1 MVTVLALIRPMCGT
15 VAPFRRP
22 FQQCSNPF
30 QPSTHNGQR
39 LMQSLHSFC
48 TQHEIPKTTVKRWL
62 NDNGYDTSQGMTA
75 EAVAAAK
82 AHFRLADPQPEPA
95 ITPTVIEVGNH
106 RGQLVLPKAPAV
118 INLADYRG
126 DVALTSFE
134 PEDVDRFLS
143 SCDGFLEAVE
153 ADYQQQIARTQQKA
167 QQAAAVKA
175 KVEQVKEASLVYKLR
190 SESLALHNAAIDAQV
205 QRDMSVLGKPQQ
217 PAANPQP

>member
-1 MVTVLALIRPMCGT
+1 
-15 VAPFRRP
+15 
-22 FQQCSNPF
+22 
-30 QPSTHNGQR
+30 
-39 LMQSLHSFC
+39 MQSLHSFC
-48 TQHEIPKTTVKRWL
+48 TQHDIPKTTVKRWL
-62 NDNGYDTSQGMTA
+62 NDNGYDTSQGMSP

-82 AHFRLADPQPEPA
+82 AHFRIEDPQPEPTEPA
-95 ITPTVIEVGNH
+95 LNPTVIEVGNH
-106 RGQLVLPKAPAV
+106 RGALALPTAPAA

-153 ADYQQQIARTQQKA
+153 ADYHQQQAITQRKA

-190 SESLALHNAAIDAQV
+190 SEQLALHNAAMDAQV

-217 PAANPQP
+217 PAASPQPQGFTPPSPWRGH

>member
-1 MVTVLALIRPMCGT
+1 MSNLSLSAYCKARNLPKSTVYKALKAEG
-15 VAPFRRP
+15 F
-22 FQQCSNPF
+22 
-30 QPSTHNGQR
+30 
-39 LMQSLHSFC
+39 
-48 TQHEIPKTTVKRWL
+48 
-62 NDNGYDTSQGMTA
+62 DTSDGLSPD
-75 EAVAAAK
+75 AVAW
-82 AHFRLADPQPEPA
+82 ADSYFLDEPLTEPTTA
-95 ITPTVIEVGNH
+95 TAPTVIEVGNH
-106 RGQLVLPKAPAV
+106 RGALALPNAPTA

-143 SCDGFLEAVE
+143 GCDGFLEAVE
-153 ADYQQQIARTQQKA
+153 ADYQHQQAITQRKA

-217 PAANPQP
+217 PAEPAQP

>member
-1 MVTVLALIRPMCGT
+1 
-15 VAPFRRP
+15 
-22 FQQCSNPF
+22 
-30 QPSTHNGQR
+30 
-39 LMQSLHSFC
+39 MQSLHSFC
-48 TQHEIPKTTVKRWL
+48 TQYEIPKTTVKRWL
-62 NDNGYDTSQGMTA
+62 NDNGYDTSQGMNP

-82 AHFRLADPQPEPA
+82 AHFRIADPQPEPTDATA

-106 RGQLVLPKAPAV
+106 RGQLALPNAPAA

-153 ADYQQQIARTQQKA
+153 ADYHQQQAITQRKA

-217 PAANPQP
+217 PAASPQP

>member
-1 MVTVLALIRPMCGT
+1 
-15 VAPFRRP
+15 
-22 FQQCSNPF
+22 
-30 QPSTHNGQR
+30 
-39 LMQSLHSFC
+39 MQSLHSFC
-48 TQHEIPKTTVKRWL
+48 TQHDIPKTTVKRWL
-62 NDNGYDTSQGMTA
+62 NDNGYDTSQGMSPD
-75 EAVAAAK
+75 AVAAAK
-82 AHFRLADPQPEPA
+82 AHFRIADPQPEPASTA

-106 RGQLVLPKAPAV
+106 RGQLALPQAPAV

-143 SCDGFLEAVE
+143 GCDGFLEAVE
-153 ADYQQQIARTQQKA
+153 ADYQHQQAITQRKA

-205 QRDMSVLGKPQQ
+205 QRDMATLGKPQQ
-217 PAANPQP
+217 PAASPQP

>member
-1 MVTVLALIRPMCGT
+1 
-15 VAPFRRP
+15 
-22 FQQCSNPF
+22 
-30 QPSTHNGQR
+30 
-39 LMQSLHSFC
+39 MQSLHSFC
-48 TQHEIPKTTVKRWL
+48 TEYNIPKTTVKRWL
-62 NDNGYDTSQGMTA
+62 NDNGFDTSNGLSPD
-75 EAVAAAK
+75 AVAAAK
-82 AHFRLADPQPEPA
+82 AHFRIADLFTESTEPTEATEATA

-106 RGQLVLPKAPAV
+106 RGALALPNAPAS

-143 SCDGFLEAVE
+143 GCDGFLEAVE
-153 ADYQQQIARTQQKA
+153 ADYQQQVTITQRKA

-175 KVEQVKEASLVYKLR
+175 KVEQVQQASLVYKLR

-217 PAANPQP
+217 PAESAQP

>member
-1 MVTVLALIRPMCGT
+1 MTENM
-15 VAPFRRP
+15 
-22 FQQCSNPF
+22 
-30 QPSTHNGQR
+30 
-39 LMQSLHSFC
+39 SLSAFC
-48 TQHEIPKTTVKRWL
+48 KTYGLSKGSVHKFL
-62 NDNGYDTSQGMTA
+62 KGEGFDTSQGLTP
-75 EAVAAAK
+75 EALTAAK
-82 AHFRLADPQPEPA
+82 AYFLDNPTEPTATA

-106 RGQLVLPKAPAV
+106 RGQLALPQAPAV

-153 ADYQQQIARTQQKA
+153 ADYQQQIARTQQKV
-167 QQAAAVKA
+167 QQAANVKA

-190 SESLALHNAAIDAQV
+190 SESLSLHNAAIDAQV

-217 PAANPQP
+217 PTESPQP

>member
-1 MVTVLALIRPMCGT
+1 MTQISLSSYCKGRNLPKATVYKALKAEG
-15 VAPFRRP
+15 F
-22 FQQCSNPF
+22 
-30 QPSTHNGQR
+30 
-39 LMQSLHSFC
+39 
-48 TQHEIPKTTVKRWL
+48 
-62 NDNGYDTSQGMTA
+62 DTSQGMSP
-75 EAVAAAK
+75 EAVAW
-82 AHFRLADPQPEPA
+82 ADAYFLDVPLTEPPEPA
-95 ITPTVIEVGNH
+95 LNPTVIEVGNH
-106 RGQLVLPKAPAV
+106 RGALALPTAPAA

-153 ADYQQQIARTQQKA
+153 ADYHQQQAITQRKA

-190 SESLALHNAAIDAQV
+190 SEQLALHNAAIDAQV

-217 PAANPQP
+217 PAESAQP

>member
-1 MVTVLALIRPMCGT
+1 MSNLSLSAYCKARNLPKSSVYKALKAEG
-15 VAPFRRP
+15 F
-22 FQQCSNPF
+22 
-30 QPSTHNGQR
+30 
-39 LMQSLHSFC
+39 
-48 TQHEIPKTTVKRWL
+48 
-62 NDNGYDTSQGMTA
+62 DTSDGLSPD
-75 EAVAAAK
+75 AVTW
-82 AHFRLADPQPEPA
+82 ADSYFLDAPATEPTETSTA

-106 RGQLVLPKAPAV
+106 RGALALPTAPAA

-153 ADYQQQIARTQQKA
+153 ADYHQQVTITQRKA

-175 KVEQVKEASLVYKLR
+175 KVDSVKEASLTYKLR
-190 SESLALHNAAIDAQV
+190 SEQLALHNSVIDAQM
-205 QRDMSVLGKPQQ
+205 QRDMATLGKPQ

>member
-1 MVTVLALIRPMCGT
+1 MTQISLSSYCKGRNLPKATVYKALKAEG
-15 VAPFRRP
+15 F
-22 FQQCSNPF
+22 
-30 QPSTHNGQR
+30 
-39 LMQSLHSFC
+39 
-48 TQHEIPKTTVKRWL
+48 
-62 NDNGYDTSQGMTA
+62 DTSQGMSP
-75 EAVAAAK
+75 EAVAW
-82 AHFRLADPQPEPA
+82 ADAYFLDNPTEPTA
-95 ITPTVIEVGNH
+95 IVPTVIEVGNH
-106 RGQLVLPKAPAV
+106 RGQLALPQAPAA

-153 ADYQQQIARTQQKA
+153 ADYHQQQAITQRKA

-190 SESLALHNAAIDAQV
+190 SEQLALHNAAIDAQV

-217 PAANPQP
+217 PAESAQP

>member
-1 MVTVLALIRPMCGT
+1 MTENISLSAFCK
-15 VAPFRRP
+15 
-22 FQQCSNPF
+22 
-30 QPSTHNGQR
+30 THG
-39 LMQSLHSFC
+39 LSKGSVHKFLKAEGF
-48 TQHEIPKTTVKRWL
+48 
-62 NDNGYDTSQGMTA
+62 DTSKGLTPDA
-75 EAVAAAK
+75 LTAAK
-82 AHFRLADPQPEPA
+82 AYFLDNPTEPTA
-95 ITPTVIEVGNH
+95 IVPTVIEVGNH
-106 RGQLVLPKAPAV
+106 RGQLALPQAPAA

-153 ADYQQQIARTQQKA
+153 ADYHQQQAITQRKA

-190 SESLALHNAAIDAQV
+190 SEQLALHNAAMDAQM

-217 PAANPQP
+217 PAASPQP